1 MARAGLMARRP
12 FRFSVGGGG
21 PQSAKSLA
29 ERARKAE
36 SIGYSTYV
44 LSDHLLDVLAPVPA
58 LAAIAAV
65 TERLRIG
72 MFVLNNDLRHPAVLH
87 QELATLDLL
96 SEGRLE
102 IGIGA
107 GWNEPEYK
115 ASGIPFEAV
124 RVRVGRLEETIT
136 ILKGLF
142 SSEKLTHQGGG
153 YTITQMDGRPKPIQQ
168 PHPPILI
175 GGGGKRLL
183 RLASRE
189 AQIVGFAPRI
199 GKSGGGAFDSCTF
212 EATREKVGWVR
223 DAAGARFD
231 DIELNTYPSFRPASV
246 TDDPKKAAGELL
258 ERLNKTAPSG
268 LTVDALLDSPH
279 VFIGTVDQLV
289 EKFTRLRNELG
300 ISNIMVGS
308 GIDDFAPIVERLA
321 GT

>member
-1 MARAGLMARRP
+1 MAKRP
-12 FRFSVGGGG
+12 FRFSVGGGS
-21 PQSAKSLA
+21 PQSAKALA

-44 LSDHLLDVLAPVPA
+44 LSDHLLDVLAPMPA

-87 QELATLDLL
+87 QELASLDVL

-115 ASGIPFEAV
+115 ASGILFEAV
-124 RVRVGRLEETIT
+124 PLRVSRLEEAIA

-142 SSEKLTHQGGG
+142 SSEKLTHTGAS
-153 YTITQMDGRPKPIQQ
+153 YTITEMDGRPKPVQQ

-175 GGGGKRLL
+175 GGGGKRVL
-183 RLASRE
+183 RLAGRE

-199 GKSGGGAFDSCTF
+199 AKSGGGAFESCTF

-223 DAAGARFD
+223 DAAGTRFN

-246 TDDPKKAAGELL
+246 TDDAKKAGTDLL
-258 ERLNKTAPSG
+258 ERLNRTAPSG
-268 LTVDALLDSPH
+268 LTVDELLDSPH
-279 VFIGTVDQLV
+279 VFIGSVEQLV
-289 EKFTRLRNELG
+289 EKFERLRDELG
-300 ISNIMVGS
+300 ISNIMVGN
-308 GIDDFAPIVERLA
+308 GIDDFAPVVERLA